1 MTIWPF
7 KSFDRSRP
15 GSGNTI
21 GTIYGMIVAQA
32 REPAFYVDYGV
43 PDTVDG
49 RFDLVVLHLWM
60 VLRRLGT
67 AAPQKLAQGLFDHFC
82 GDMDSN
88 LREMGVGDMT
98 VPKRMQA
105 FGEAFYGRSTAY
117 NAALAEGHDAL
128 ARALDKNIFNGRN
141 LEQARHLA
149 NYVEASI
156 AKLAT
161 TDVVALA
168 NSGQRPFAALAAQ

>member
-21 GTIYGMIVAQA
+21 GTIYGVIVARA

-60 VLRRLGT
+60 VVRQL
-67 AAPQKLAQGLFDHFC
+67 AASADPQKLGQELFDHFC
-82 GDMDSN
+82 SDMDAN
-88 LREMGVGDMT
+88 LREMGVGDIS

-105 FGEAFYGRSTAY
+105 FGEAFYGRAAAY
-117 NAALAEGHDAL
+117 DAALAAGHATLAQAL
-128 ARALDKNIFNGRN
+128 CKNVFNGRD
-141 LEQARHLA
+141 LVQAQRLA
-149 NYVEASI
+149 TYVEASV
-156 AKLAT
+156 AQLAAADAT
-161 TDVVALA
+161 ALA
-168 NSGQRPFAALAAQ
+168 RGNWQFAALRAQ